1 MSMPEQSTSK
11 SDLSIQIVNYNTVG
25 YLERCLE
32 GIVKDLKDT
41 FFNWRVL
48 ILDNSSRDDLTP
60 LERRYES
67 SGQQFEFHYSPWNLG
82 FGGGHNYLAD
92 KSESDAI
99 LVLSPDIEFT
109 QPNTL
114 ERLLGRITKET
125 SVVGPKLRDALGRS
139 QVWDH
144 GETLYGNPGLVYW
157 RERSKPL
164 NVGWV
169 SGACLM
175 IQRETFERLHGF
187 DTGFFMYKEDDDL
200 CYRVIKD
207 GGKVLYDPTIEL
219 KHHGSAVGS
228 KADHMSASMRYFM
241 DKHRKN
247 IGPLAYWGNRAW
259 IQFVN
264 KY

>member
-1 MSMPEQSTSK
+1 MSAPEQSTSE
-11 SDLSIQIVNYNTVG
+11 SDLSIQIINYNTAS

-32 GIVKDLKDT
+32 GVVKDLGEAS
-41 FFNWRVL
+41 FNWRVL
-48 ILDNSSRDDLTP
+48 ILDNNSRDDLTP
-60 LERRYES
+60 LQRRYDLPD
-67 SGQQFEFHYSPWNLG
+67 QQFEFHYSPRNLG
-82 FGGGHNYLAD
+82 FGGGHNYLAN

-99 LVLSPDIEFT
+99 LILNPDIEFT

-114 ERLLGRITKET
+114 ERLCARVTEVAP
-125 SVVGPKLRDALGRS
+125 VVGPKLKDALGES

-144 GETLYGNPGLVYW
+144 GETLFGNPGLAYW
-157 RERSKPL
+157 LERFEPR
-164 NVGWV
+164 NVAWV

-175 IQRETFERLHGF
+175 IQRKTFEQLQGF

-200 CYRVIKD
+200 CYRVIKQ
-207 GGKVLYDPTIEL
+207 GGKILYDPTIEL
-219 KHHGSAVGS
+219 KHHSSVVGS
-228 KADHMSASMRYFM
+228 KPVHMPTSMRYFM
-241 DKHRKN
+241 DKHRKD